1 MIDLVNP
8 AESRITE
15 LRELVANF
23 NGTPLAKYPGV
34 TRVLSATKDQTGLD
48 AWRDRVGH
56 EEADRIVE
64 ESKKIGTSLDTIF
77 NDSLTKEDFSLDN
90 YKGEPGVRLWRQI
103 QQNIRKINPVS
114 VQMKVWSDSMGI
126 MGYLD
131 CLGFYNGELSLID
144 CKNAKSEKTQEY
156 LLDYYLQCTAYSMC
170 IYEMLGLQ
178 VKQIVL
184 LIARRDQPF
193 PQIAVKR
200 TKDYVRGVLSR
211 VDDYKRIS

>member
-114 VQMKVWSDSMGI
+114 VQMKV
-126 MGYLD
+126 
-131 CLGFYNGELSLID
+131 
-144 CKNAKSEKTQEY
+144 
-156 LLDYYLQCTAYSMC
+156 
-170 IYEMLGLQ
+170 
-178 VKQIVL
+178 
-184 LIARRDQPF
+184 
-193 PQIAVKR
+193 
-200 TKDYVRGVLSR
+200 
-211 VDDYKRIS
+211 